1 MSVLD
6 RARAIRLAAQQS
18 HGLAKQAFVPFTP
31 AAQEAAMNPQMAGA
45 PMPAAGGMPM
55 GPTDPGAAGAGAGGM
70 PPMPADMSGGASMPQ
85 GGVPQGSG
93 GMQIQMVPGPNG
105 EPIDAET
112 GMIVLDPQQGIEVDP
127 NTGISLNRSTG
138 EFVGPD
144 GQPLPPEQAMQLIA
158 QAAQPAAP
166 VTGGMPQGGGMPPID
181 MMSAG
186 QSVMQQTP
194 VPDAAGGAVPMQQ
207 MAADDPMANP
217 ADMLGAPIAAGAQPP
232 MPTGQMDPALGM
244 MVDPNTGMPID
255 PATGNLIDPTTGQMV
270 SPATGQPAEAVSAM
284 ADGQDS
290 EANDELAELLKDT
303 DRALET
309 QDKNMHR
316 VTQEVA
322 GMRADIQGLRRQ
334 IQQESDDKETLLAR
348 IDNLVNIAETVLNGR
363 PGVQPIAV
371 DPASVK

>member
-6 RARAIRLAAQQS
+6 RARAIRLAAQQF

-55 GPTDPGAAGAGAGGM
+55 GPADPGAAAGGGGM
-70 PPMPADMSGGASMPQ
+70 PPMPTDMSGGAPMPQ
-85 GGVPQGSG
+85 GGMPQGNG

-166 VTGGMPQGGGMPPID
+166 VTGGMPQGDGMPPID
-181 MMSAG
+181 MMNAG

-194 VPDAAGGAVPMQQ
+194 MPDAAGGAVPMQQ

-232 MPTGQMDPALGM
+232 MPTGQVDPALGM

-270 SPATGQPAEAVSAM
+270 SPATGQPALPASAT
-284 ADGQDS
+284 DGQNS
-290 EANDELAELLKDT
+290 EATDELSELLKDT

-371 DPASVK
+371 DPASAK

>member
-18 HGLAKQAFVPFTP
+18 YGLAKQAFVPFTP

-55 GPTDPGAAGAGAGGM
+55 GPANPGAAAGGM
-70 PPMPADMSGGASMPQ
+70 PPMPTDMSGGVLMPQ
-85 GGVPQGSG
+85 GGMPQGSG

-166 VTGGMPQGGGMPPID
+166 MQGGMPQGGGMPPMD
-181 MMSAG
+181 MMNAG

-194 VPDAAGGAVPMQQ
+194 MPDAAGGAVPMQQ

-232 MPTGQMDPALGM
+232 MPAGQVDPAIGM

-270 SPATGQPAEAVSAM
+270 SPTTGQPAAPVST

-363 PGVQPIAV
+363 PGVQPIAA
-371 DPASVK
+371 DPASAQ

>member
-55 GPTDPGAAGAGAGGM
+55 GPADPNAAGGM
-70 PPMPADMSGGASMPQ
+70 PPMPADMSGGVPMPQ
-85 GGVPQGSG
+85 GGMPQGNG

-166 VTGGMPQGGGMPPID
+166 VTGGMPQGGGGMPPID
-181 MMSAG
+181 MMNAG

-194 VPDAAGGAVPMQQ
+194 MPDATGGAVPMQQ

-232 MPTGQMDPALGM
+232 MPAGQVDPALGM
-244 MVDPNTGMPID
+244 MVDPTTGMPID

-270 SPATGQPAEAVSAM
+270 SPATGQPAAPVSAM

-371 DPASVK
+371 DPASAK

>member
-6 RARAIRLAAQQS
+6 RARAIRLAAQQF

-55 GPTDPGAAGAGAGGM
+55 GPADPGAAAGGGGM
-70 PPMPADMSGGASMPQ
+70 PPMPTDMSGGAPMPQ
-85 GGVPQGSG
+85 GGMPQGNG

-166 VTGGMPQGGGMPPID
+166 VASGMPQGGGSMPPMD
-181 MMSAG
+181 MMNVG

-232 MPTGQMDPALGM
+232 MPAGQVDPALGM

-270 SPATGQPAEAVSAM
+270 SPATGQPAAPVST

-290 EANDELAELLKDT
+290 EADDELAELLKDT

-371 DPASVK
+371 DPASAK

>member
-6 RARAIRLAAQQS
+6 RARAIRLAAQQF

-55 GPTDPGAAGAGAGGM
+55 GPTDPGAAGTGGM
-70 PPMPADMSGGASMPQ
+70 PPMPVDMSGGASMPQ
-85 GGVPQGSG
+85 GGMPQGNG

-166 VTGGMPQGGGMPPID
+166 VAGGMPQGGGSIPPMD
-181 MMSAG
+181 MMNAG

-194 VPDAAGGAVPMQQ
+194 MPDAAGGAVPMQQ

-232 MPTGQMDPALGM
+232 MPAGQVDPALGM

-270 SPATGQPAEAVSAM
+270 SPATGQPAAPVSTAE
-284 ADGQDS
+284 GQDS

-371 DPASVK
+371 DPASAK

>member
-6 RARAIRLAAQQS
+6 RARAIRLAAQQF

-55 GPTDPGAAGAGAGGM
+55 GPADPGAAAGGGGM
-70 PPMPADMSGGASMPQ
+70 PPMPTDMSGGAPMPQ
-85 GGVPQGSG
+85 GGMPQGNG

-166 VTGGMPQGGGMPPID
+166 VAGGMPQGGGSMPPMD
-181 MMSAG
+181 MMNAG

-194 VPDAAGGAVPMQQ
+194 MPDAAGGAVPMQQ

-232 MPTGQMDPALGM
+232 MPAGQVDPAL
-244 MVDPNTGMPID
+244 
-255 PATGNLIDPTTGQMV
+255 GNLIDPTTGQMV
-270 SPATGQPAEAVSAM
+270 SPATGQPAAPVSTAE
-284 ADGQDS
+284 GQDS

-316 VTQEVA
+316 VTREVA

-334 IQQESDDKETLLAR
+334 IQQESDDKETLPAR
-348 IDNLVNIAETVLNGR
+348 IDNLVNIAETVLNDR

-371 DPASVK
+371 DPASAK